1 MSYVIG
7 CCLAFQWEIDQD
19 DLVNIKKHFQNWH
32 LHVKNEV
39 DNNMYTIN
47 FHLLQH
53 IYSTVKALGPLR
65 AYSIRSAKRSIG
77 VTKKGVQ
84 SKRKFETKPYEEE
97 AAAEFDNEKK
107 KYINFSL
114 DIGWSMH
121 KIYGPRKQKNNV
133 HTYLKKCNGFVRC
146 NEKGCRFYLKELH
159 LQFDVKLIN
168 KQYTVIG
175 CKNCGSVLE
184 HVDTC
189 PAEVR
194 YRFVNTKC
202 KLEQIGNHNHG
213 PYVSNHLSE
222 EEKDKL
228 TERLL
233 VDPTVTPKAAVQDI
247 NCRTGQIVDSVVDI
261 NPILGEFLGEFGKI
275 MNNYTGSP
283 AIKTYC
289 RFSDLPAVTD
299 VTYKAIEKGYYLCTT
314 VIYIKELKKHAVI
327 FQAVMDG
334 LSHNY
339 FAQYFF
345 AFFTECKRISSN
357 NNIIPYDKADKFRE
371 LVYTIRTTKDAEEFC
386 RSCNEVVTRYKNSYK
401 WLQWW
406 LQPSISSMIF
416 RHCMGMDDNLRKHPY
431 RTTNA
436 VELFHR
442 NLYQDT
448 IHHLPLSLALPQ
460 ILNYIRS
467 DERILANYKKHAVP
481 ATYNRAPRA
490 THKRP

>member
-1 MSYVIG
+1 MSKYITF
-7 CCLAFQWEIDQD
+7 FQ
-19 DLVNIKKHFQNWH
+19 
-32 LHVKNEV
+32 
-39 DNNMYTIN
+39 
-47 FHLLQH
+47 
-53 IYSTVKALGPLR
+53 
-65 AYSIRSAKRSIG
+65 
-77 VTKKGVQ
+77 
-84 SKRKFETKPYEEE
+84 RKFETKPYEEE

-107 KYINFSL
+107 KYVNFSL

-121 KIYGPRKQKNNV
+121 KIYGPRKQKNDV

-159 LQFDVKLIN
+159 PQFDVKLIN
-168 KQYTVIG
+168 KQCTVIG

-233 VDPTVTPKAAVQDI
+233 VNPTVTLKAAVQGI
-247 NCRTGQIVDSVVDI
+247 NRRTGQIVDLVVDI
-261 NPILGEFLGEFGKI
+261 NLILGTRDRVEYELNKRREQINMPRKGEFLGEFGKI

-289 RFSDLPAVTD
+289 RFSNLPAVTD

-314 VIYIKELKKHAVI
+314 VMYIKELKKHAVI

-334 LSHNY
+334 LSYNY
-339 FAQYFF
+339 FAQHFF
-345 AFFTECKRISSN
+345 AFFTEYKVKFDGEDSFLGMMMDFSLAQKKGFLQAYQQYTGKNNGMRFLKGCYMHWMQSVQRISSN
-357 NNIIPYDKADKFRE
+357 NNIIPYDEADKFRE
-371 LVYTIRTTKDAEEFC
+371 LLHVTKTATNG
-386 RSCNEVVTRYKNSYK
+386 SNGGSNH
-401 WLQWW
+401 
-406 LQPSISSMIF
+406 PSV
-416 RHCMGMDDNLRKHPY
+416 
-431 RTTNA
+431 A
-436 VELFHR
+436 
-442 NLYQDT
+442 
-448 IHHLPLSLALPQ
+448 
-460 ILNYIRS
+460 
-467 DERILANYKKHAVP
+467 
-481 ATYNRAPRA
+481 
-490 THKRP
+490 

>member
-1 MSYVIG
+1 MSKYITF
-7 CCLAFQWEIDQD
+7 FQ
-19 DLVNIKKHFQNWH
+19 
-32 LHVKNEV
+32 
-39 DNNMYTIN
+39 
-47 FHLLQH
+47 
-53 IYSTVKALGPLR
+53 
-65 AYSIRSAKRSIG
+65 
-77 VTKKGVQ
+77 
-84 SKRKFETKPYEEE
+84 RKFETKPYEEE

-107 KYINFSL
+107 KYVNFSL

-121 KIYGPRKQKNNV
+121 KIYGPRKQKNDQ
-133 HTYLKKCNGFVRC
+133 C
-146 NEKGCRFYLKELH
+146 
-159 LQFDVKLIN
+159 
-168 KQYTVIG
+168 TVIG

-233 VDPTVTPKAAVQDI
+233 VNPTVTLKAAVQGI
-247 NCRTGQIVDSVVDI
+247 NRRTGQIVDLVVDI
-261 NPILGEFLGEFGKI
+261 NLILGTRDRVEYELNKRREQINMPRKGEFLGEFGKI
-275 MNNYTGSP
+275 MNNYTGYFLYAQVIPGSFLLMYRSP

-289 RFSDLPAVTD
+289 RFSNLPAVTD

-314 VIYIKELKKHAVI
+314 VMYIKELKKHAVI

-334 LSHNY
+334 LSYNY
-339 FAQYFF
+339 FAQHFF
-345 AFFTECKRISSN
+345 AFFTEYKVKFDGEDSMLYALMQSVQRISSN
-357 NNIIPYDKADKFRE
+357 NNIIPYDEADKFRE

-416 RHCMGMDDNLRKHPY
+416 RH
-431 RTTNA
+431 
-436 VELFHR
+436 
-442 NLYQDT
+442 
-448 IHHLPLSLALPQ
+448 SLPQ

-467 DERILANYKKHAVP
+467 DERILSNYKKHAVP

-490 THKRP
+490 THKRPSKKTVNDGCPPDVTKKTY